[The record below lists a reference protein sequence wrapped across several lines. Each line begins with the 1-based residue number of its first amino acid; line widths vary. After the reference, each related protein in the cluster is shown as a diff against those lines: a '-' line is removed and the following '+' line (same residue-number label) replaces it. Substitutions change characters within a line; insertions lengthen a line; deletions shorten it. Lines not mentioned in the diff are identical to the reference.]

1 MLGEDEDWLSDVA
14 LGMEPED
21 GCLTV
26 YDVSDQETTAFTLF
40 GVENLKELIEIHKAN
55 PSIIKGYRYRNSS

>member
-21 GCLTV
+21 GCLAV
-26 YDVSDQETTAFTLF
+26 YDVNDQGITAFTLF
-40 GVENLKELIEIHKAN
+40 GIKNLKELIEIHKAC
-55 PSIIKGYRYRNSS
+55 PWIIERYRSCS